1 MPLTSRRALGSSGIE
16 VSRLSLGSWMTFEYL
31 PRETGAAVLAAARAS
46 GIDFFDDARYD
57 DHTGTGPMKTGYSE
71 VVFGEIFRTAGLK
84 RDEVVVANK
93 LWWELWP
100 RESAADEVNG
110 SLGRMGFDY
119 LDLVYANPP
128 PEGLALPELVGSL
141 GELISSGR
149 ARSWGVVN
157 WPARLIAEAVEVA
170 ARLGA
175 PAPCAAQLP
184 YSLVQRSPV
193 EDEDMMEVLG
203 GSRIPVIAS
212 AVLAGGAL
220 TGKYASKEAKGRV
233 ANRLEEP
240 RVRRALGPGEQLRA
254 LAERIGAKPAA
265 LAIAYTLSN
274 PDVASVLFGA
284 TSPAQVLDN
293 ATAPALLSSLDDAQL
308 ADLRQIGL

>member
-1 MPLTSRRALGSSGIE
+1 
-16 VSRLSLGSWMTFEYL
+16 MTFEYL
-31 PRETGAAVLAAARAS
+31 PKETGASVLATARAS

-57 DHTGTGPMKTGYSE
+57 DHTGVAPMRTGYSE
-71 VVFGEIFRTAGLK
+71 VVFGEIFRTAGLT
-84 RDEVVVANK
+84 REEVVVANK
-93 LWWELWP
+93 LWWEFWP
-100 RESAADEVNG
+100 RESAADEVDG
-110 SLGRMGFDY
+110 SLGRMGFDH

-128 PEGLALPELVGSL
+128 PEGLGLSELVGSV
-141 GELISSGR
+141 GELVSSGK
-149 ARSWGVVN
+149 ARSWGIVN
-157 WPARLIAEAVEVA
+157 WPARLIADAVEVA

-175 PAPCAAQLP
+175 PPPCAAQLP

-193 EDEDMMEVLG
+193 EDEDMVEVLR

-220 TGKYASKEAKGRV
+220 TGKYASKEATGRV

-240 RVRRALGPGEQLRA
+240 RVRRALGPGERLRA

-293 ATAPALLSSLDDAQL
+293 VSAPALLASMDDGQL
-308 ADLRQIGL
+308 SELRQIGL

>member
-1 MPLTSRRALGSSGIE
+1 MLPSSRRALGSSGIE
-16 VSRLSLGSWMTFEYL
+16 VSSLSLGSWMTFEYL
-31 PRETGAAVLAAARAS
+31 PKETGASVLATARAS

-57 DHTGTGPMKTGYSE
+57 DHTGTAPIKTGYSE
-71 VVFGEIFRTAGLK
+71 VVFGEIFRAADLK
-84 RDEVVVANK
+84 RERVVVANK
-93 LWWELWP
+93 LWWEFWP
-100 RESAADEVNG
+100 RESALDEVAG
-110 SLGRMGFDY
+110 SLGRMGFDH

-128 PEGLALPELVGSL
+128 PEGLGLPELVGSV
-141 GELISSGR
+141 GELLSSGK
-149 ARSWGVVN
+149 ARSWGIVN

-175 PAPCAAQLP
+175 PPPCAAQLP

-193 EDEDMMEVLG
+193 EDEDMVEVLR

-240 RVRRALGPGEQLRA
+240 RVRRALEPGERLRA

-293 ATAPALLSSLDDAQL
+293 VSAPALLASMDDEQL
-308 ADLRQIGL
+308 AQLRQIGL

>member
-1 MPLTSRRALGSSGIE
+1 
-16 VSRLSLGSWMTFEYL
+16 
-31 PRETGAAVLAAARAS
+31 
-46 GIDFFDDARYD
+46 
-57 DHTGTGPMKTGYSE
+57 MKSGYSE
-71 VVFGEIFRTAGLK
+71 VVFGELFRASGWK

-93 LWWELWP
+93 LWWEFWP
-100 RESAADEVNG
+100 RESAADEVDG
-110 SLGRMGFDY
+110 SLGRMGFDH

-128 PEGLALPELVGSL
+128 PEGLGLSELVGSV
-141 GELISSGR
+141 GELVSSGK

-157 WPARLIAEAVEVA
+157 WPARLIADAVEVA

-175 PAPCAAQLP
+175 PPPCAAQLP

-193 EDEDMMEVLG
+193 EDEDMVEVLR

-220 TGKYASKEAKGRV
+220 TGKYASKEATGRV

-240 RVRRALGPGEQLRA
+240 RVQRALGPGERLRA

-293 ATAPALLSSLDDAQL
+293 VSAPALLASMDDGQL
-308 ADLRQIGL
+308 SELRQIGL